1 MRSVQFEYVLKGV
14 FLGLWTFVGLRQD
27 PANPSWNDLLRVV
40 AWMSGG
46 LGIGLCVS
54 CIWQL
59 VRGYRPGA
67 NPVGF
72 LILVLLEGSFWIY
85 LGIVGGLAAG
95 ILDDRPD
102 TSNPHDYWLGYCAVG
117 GAVLGFGFYQLR
129 QVKAWTWRF
138 GLAAA
143 MGALLVAVAIF
154 SIDSPDRLNIT
165 DQTARHTL
173 GYFVLLGLP
182 FFYLLTFCGD
192 AEESEI
198 EIAALCAAMALGFW
212 LTQAAKGTF
221 EGVCFLGPALLYFVY
236 STRWLPGLKVF
247 KHTLRGYGHLHVG
260 RIRDA
265 LASFRRA
272 REINPKSQ
280 LATDGLWELHK
291 RVDIQSLANDPAAL
305 ELLDYGFCL
314 DRAGTLLIGSGTPT
328 AKARAEADGMLEL
341 VARQK
346 PDTAARVDYLRAVS
360 QTHAKHFD
368 TAADTLRRL
377 LDPETPYDARLRK
390 SVLFPAWDLALR
402 LHPELVSRL
411 GEAEVA
417 KPGRRIEAIGAVE
430 RILRNAPDDPSAVEL
445 KRLLYAN
452 LTEPEFVSAAASGP
466 PTDFNYDYV
475 EQLGLALV
483 DDADPGQKARGKAFL
498 RIAGRGL
505 PDRGPAIFRKLAD
518 ATDDPDEA
526 RGYKEQ
532 VKRAGV
538 TVGPKNLAPD
548 MRATY
553 FQTLSEL
560 VTDADARGDYDAA
573 IGDLR
578 LYMENGKNELDGYR
592 KLAGLYEKNRDPLN
606 ALLMTETGLIYNGKD
621 PDFLAKKDKY
631 YYSVEPDRLE
641 KVRDKV
647 QGYFDVDYCVGKATQ
662 ILSQKEPDLD
672 TLDWGYHL
680 VTLAGVVKPKHAG
693 VMVAKA
699 RLLLRKGDRQDGIRI
714 LEDVREIPKSKV
726 DDEEAWYTATRI
738 LGDLYLNELE
748 RPDLAVQCFLDF
760 KDHQKAGADTLYK
773 IAQCYEAMKEPKKAI
788 QFYETVTAYEG
799 HPKYWDATEA
809 VRRLKEGTTAT

>member
-14 FLGLWTFVGLRQD
+14 FLGLWAFVALRQD
-27 PANPSWNDLLRVV
+27 PTNPNWNALRRVV
-40 AWMSGG
+40 EWMSAG
-46 LGIGLCVS
+46 LGVGLGVS
-54 CIWQL
+54 LIWQL
-59 VRGYRPGA
+59 YRGYRPGR
-67 NPVGF
+67 NPLGF

-85 LGIVGGLAAG
+85 LGLVGGLAAG
-95 ILDDRPD
+95 LLLDPADP
-102 TSNPHDYWLGYCAVG
+102 TNPRSDWLGFCTVA

-129 QVKAWTWRF
+129 QIQDWTWRF
-138 GLAAA
+138 GLAAGV
-143 MGALLVAVAIF
+143 GALLVAVAVF
-154 SIDSPDRLNIT
+154 YIDSPEKLNIT
-165 DQTARHTL
+165 DPAARRTL
-173 GYFVLLGLP
+173 GYFVLIGLP

-198 EIAALCAAMALGFW
+198 EIAALCAAMALGIW
-212 LTQAAKGTF
+212 MTGAAKGSM
-221 EGVCFLGPALLYFVY
+221 EAISFLVPAVIYFVY

-247 KHTLRGYGHLHVG
+247 KHTLRGYGNLHVG

-265 LASFRRA
+265 LYSFRRA
-272 REINPKSQ
+272 RQINPKSQ
-280 LATDGLWELHK
+280 LANEGLWELHK
-291 RVDIQSLANDPAAL
+291 RVDIATLANDPAAL

-314 DRAGTLLIGSGTPT
+314 DRAGALLIGSGTPT
-328 AKARAEADGMLEL
+328 PKARAEADGMLEL
-341 VARQK
+341 VAKQK
-346 PDTAARVDYLRAVS
+346 PETTARVDYLRAVS
-360 QTHAKHFD
+360 LTHAKHFD
-368 TAADTLRRL
+368 VAAETLHRL
-377 LDPETPYDARLRK
+377 LDPETPYDAKWRK
-390 SVLFPAWDLALR
+390 PVLFPAWDLALR

-430 RILRNAPDDPSAVEL
+430 RMLREAPDDPSAVEL
-445 KRLLYAN
+445 KRVLYSS
-452 LTEPEFVSAAASGP
+452 LTEPEFVSAAASDA

-483 DDADPGQKARGKAFL
+483 DDPDPTQKARGKAFL

-505 PDRGPAIFRKLAD
+505 PARGPAIFRKLAD
-518 ATDDPDEA
+518 VTADPAEA

-538 TVGPKNLAPD
+538 NVGPKNLAPE

-553 FQTLSEL
+553 FQTLNEL
-560 VTDADARGDYDAA
+560 VSDAEARGDYESA

-578 LYMENGKNELDGYR
+578 LYMENGKNELEGYR
-592 KLAGLYEKNRDPLN
+592 KLAGLFEKNGDPLN
-606 ALLMTETGLIYNGKD
+606 ALLMTETGLIYNSKD

-647 QGYFDVDYCVGKATQ
+647 QGYFDINYCVAKATQ
-662 ILSQKEPDLD
+662 ILSQREPDLD

-680 VTLAGVVKPKHAG
+680 VTLAGVVKPKNAG

-699 RLLLRKGDRQDGIRI
+699 RLLLRKGERQEGIRI
-714 LEDVREIPKSKV
+714 LEDIREIPVAKV
-726 DDEEAWYTATRI
+726 DDEEAWYMATRI

-748 RPDLAVQCFLDF
+748 RPDLAVQCFIDF

-809 VRRLKEGTTAT
+809 VRRLKEAG